1 MTYRWKRSRFNS
13 PSSMMSTFAGP
24 APSRDPV
31 PLRGRSPAW
40 GEITGRRQPEG
51 GSPSIRAADPDIS
64 PVAGDDPVD
73 DARPQP
79 LTDLLGGEK
88 GLEDPFPDLFAH
100 PDPRVRHLQEEM
112 VPLVDGRKL
121 DLASPGHRFH
131 GIDDEVAGDAADLGG
146 FAHRDGKGARPE
158 VNPDADSSGLALVL
172 PLGPGHLDG
181 VGHDRVQVERP
192 AGSLLAGAGKILDP
206 AGRFRALAR
215 GLFDRFHLPAGG

>member
-13 PSSMMSTFAGP
+13 PSSMMSTFAVP

-40 GEITGRRQPEG
+40 GEITGTRNRQGVRP
-51 GSPSIRAADPDIS
+51 PS
-64 PVAGDDPVD
+64 
-73 DARPQP
+73 QP
-79 LTDLLGGEK
+79 PPDLLGVEK

-112 VPLVDGRKL
+112 VPLVDSRKL

-181 VGHDRVQVERP
+181 VGHDRVQVARP
-192 AGSLLAGAGKILDP
+192 AGRDL
-206 AGRFRALAR
+206 
-215 GLFDRFHLPAGG
+215 